1 MTTQNST
8 RSGLPERSVLVAFL
22 LFIVVGGGA
31 SVAIRA
37 TYAEMAPFW
46 AAASRFVLGAL
57 AMWTI
62 AFFRRIPLPKGQALV
77 GALLFGTL
85 TVGLAFL
92 LISWGLVATPASRY
106 QILMA
111 TVPLRSADS
120 FWGPP
125 RWSAARNGPYRPRRT
140 PGSLSSIW

>member
-57 AMWTI
+57 AMDDCILQTNSI
-62 AFFRRIPLPKGQALV
+62 AERASLGRRIAIWNTDRW
-77 GALLFGTL
+77 ASLL
-85 TVGLAFL
+85 
-92 LISWGLVATPASRY
+92 
-106 QILMA
+106 
-111 TVPLRSADS
+111 AD
-120 FWGPP
+120 
-125 RWSAARNGPYRPRRT
+125 
-140 PGSLSSIW
+140 